1 MDIKNI
7 NDERLNVRI
16 TTNRKL
22 VDNISFG
29 KNIHRNKPW
38 YRYKYLEKNS

>member
-22 VDNISFG
+22 VDNISFR
-29 KNIHRNKPW
+29 KNIPRNKPW